1 MQNQGTKN
9 FVDIRSAPDADAER
23 TQIKIMLLFKTALTA
38 RISKTC
44 ALITV
49 LSATLIG
56 SGCFDKNAEQKGE
69 RISRE
74 KLQGKIRFAGSST
87 MAPLVEALGKRFQ
100 KLHPEVAIEV
110 VAGGS
115 SRGIH
120 DIREGSCNIGMV
132 GRSLKD
138 DERDLLGFPIARDGV
153 CLIVH
158 KDNPVKSLSSEQV
171 VGIYTGKITNWK
183 EVGGNDA
190 PITAINRPEGRA
202 QSELFT
208 QFFKIKGEDFKVAG
222 VAGDNQE
229 GVKAVVENPN
239 AVVYMSIGEADIRIG
254 QGMPVKSLLM
264 DGIAATSR
272 NIRNGHFPI
281 QRPLMLVTGTL
292 PSGVMK
298 GFIDFALS
306 PNATEIIRE
315 CSFVPYLD

>member
-1 MQNQGTKN
+1 MQSETTEN
-9 FVDIRSAPDADAER
+9 FDDMWILFRKTLMAR
-23 TQIKIMLLFKTALTA
+23 T
-38 RISKTC
+38 SKAC
-44 ALITV
+44 ALIAV
-49 LSATLIG
+49 LGMTLIG
-56 SGCFDKNAEQKGE
+56 AGCSDGKGKQKGE
-69 RISRE
+69 RTSPE
-74 KLQGKIRFAGSST
+74 KLQGKIRLAGSST
-87 MAPLVEALGKRFQ
+87 MAPLIEALAKRFQ

-110 VAGGS
+110 ATGGS

-120 DIREGSCNIGMV
+120 DVREGSCNIGMV

-158 KDNPVKSLSSEQV
+158 KDNPVKSLSSKQV

-183 EVGGNDA
+183 DVDGNDA

-208 QFFKIKGEDFKVAG
+208 QFFKIKSEDFKVAG

-229 GVKAVVENPN
+229 GIKAIVENPN
-239 AVVYMSIGEADIRIG
+239 AIVYMSIGEADIRIG

-264 DGIAATSR
+264 DGITATSR

-281 QRPLMLVTGTL
+281 QRPLTLVIRTL
-292 PSGVMK
+292 PSGLMK
-298 GFIDFALS
+298 AFIDFALS
-306 PNATEIIRE
+306 PSATEIIRE

>member
-1 MQNQGTKN
+1 
-9 FVDIRSAPDADAER
+9 
-23 TQIKIMLLFKTALTA
+23 
-38 RISKTC
+38 
-44 ALITV
+44 
-49 LSATLIG
+49 
-56 SGCFDKNAEQKGE
+56 
-69 RISRE
+69 
-74 KLQGKIRFAGSST
+74 

-110 VAGGS
+110 TTGGS

-120 DIREGSCNIGMV
+120 DVREGSCNIGMV

-138 DERDLLGFPIARDGV
+138 DERDLIGFPIARDGV

-158 KDNPVKSLSSEQV
+158 KDNPVKSLSSKQV

-183 EVGGNDA
+183 DVDGNDA

-208 QFFKIKGEDFKVAG
+208 QFFKIKSEDFKVAG

-229 GVKAVVENPN
+229 GIKAVVENPN
-239 AVVYMSIGEADIRIG
+239 AIVYMSIGEADIRIG

-264 DGIAATSR
+264 DGITATSR

-281 QRPLMLVTGTL
+281 QRPLTLVLRTL
-292 PSGVMK
+292 PSGLMK
-298 GFIDFALS
+298 AFIDFALS